1 MKKKTKIKMLILIIF
16 FILLILFL
24 ILYKIQKKDFAEDFI
39 FFKLFSQSKQNQ
51 INTNDNEN
59 QIYKYYFD
67 FSNKNEISTNIS
79 LLETIDQ
86 KKLINEKIAP
96 GTEGEF
102 ELILQANKDINY
114 QIEFI
119 SQNIKP
125 QNLTFSIKGK
135 NQKYQRIEE
144 LAEELQGNVN
154 KNERKKIIIQWIW
167 NYETDIGQDIQDTK
181 DGTTLKD
188 YRFHI
193 NAIGREI

>member
-102 ELILQANKDINY
+102 ELILQANKDFNY

-119 SQNIKP
+119 SQNVKP
-125 QNLTFSIKGK
+125 KNLTFSIKGK
-135 NQKYQRIEE
+135 NQKYQRI
-144 LAEELQGNVN
+144 A
-154 KNERKKIIIQWIW
+154 RKC
-167 NYETDIGQDIQDTK
+167 
-181 DGTTLKD
+181 
-188 YRFHI
+188 
-193 NAIGREI
+193 

>member
-1 MKKKTKIKMLILIIF
+1 M
-16 FILLILFL
+16 
-24 ILYKIQKKDFAEDFI
+24 
-39 FFKLFSQSKQNQ
+39 
-51 INTNDNEN
+51 NTNDNEN

-135 NQKYQRIEE
+135 DQKYQRIEE

-154 KNERKKIIIQWIW
+154 KNESKKIIIQWIW

-188 YRFHI
+188 YRFYI
-193 NAIGREI
+193 NAIGKEL